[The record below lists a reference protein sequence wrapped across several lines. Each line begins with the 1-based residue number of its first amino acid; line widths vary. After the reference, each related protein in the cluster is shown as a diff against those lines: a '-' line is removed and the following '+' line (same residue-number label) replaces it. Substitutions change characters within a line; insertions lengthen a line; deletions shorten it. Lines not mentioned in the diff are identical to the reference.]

1 MDLLH
6 STHIVGNG
14 SRAPAYRR
22 LNLLRIEATVNPGRP
37 TLAPPE
43 CQRACIRDASTEP
56 HQTARM
62 GMTLVLLLYL
72 AGLWQKFSR
81 SPTPPVALN
90 ES

>member
-37 TLAPPE
+37 TLAPRSAKE
-43 CQRACIRDASTEP
+43 HASETRVP
-56 HQTARM
+56 NHIKRP
-62 GMTLVLLLYL
+62 GW
-72 AGLWQKFSR
+72 G
-81 SPTPPVALN
+81 
-90 ES
+90 